1 MRALIVAVAIGIN
14 LSNVS
19 PRNLREQF
27 NLVDSIYMLWP
38 APRSGA
44 PVTLACGCDATVT
57 WHVPIAYIY
66 RVHIDRKAQDCAR
79 HRTGTGSFA
88 GLEGINPRADKPSAG

>member
-1 MRALIVAVAIGIN
+1 VTKKTMMTSANPI
-14 LSNVS
+14 
-19 PRNLREQF
+19 
-27 NLVDSIYMLWP
+27 LVHSIYMLWP
-38 APRSGA
+38 APRSGVA
-44 PVTLACGCDATVT
+44 VTLTCGCNATVT

-66 RVHIDRKAQDCAR
+66 RVHIDRKAQGCAR